1 MLEQIKN
8 KFSELR
14 QTNPHDLLVGAI
26 FCAMLA
32 LPAFFAGGNSAW
44 GRLIFYLLLFCQII
58 LLWKSR
64 KKIELSG
71 GPAMF
76 FLFLALFTVLMGV
89 SIFYS
94 PEKYQGLLSFCNF
107 LAVGILSLIVYG
119 FGATKE
125 RAVGLSCFT
134 ICLGVVLSLVGIY
147 FFLFSQNYIY
157 LRLNSTFDYHIPFGE
172 FLGYPVLISFCL
184 LLLKQW
190 RRRTTIILILL
201 NSFFFTT
208 IFFNHCRGAWISML
222 AVAGMIAVIFL
233 KKISW
238 KRAGF
243 LFGITGILAAVS
255 IFAVMQ
261 IKSFQ
266 AAQASATAIYGNIS
280 ETGQENALTA
290 RLAYWGRA
298 IEIFKDHPLIGG
310 GIESYRNLYQVY
322 NVPPFYYSE
331 NPHNIYLK
339 VLAEL
344 GAAGILFFAG
354 FVLVLVFT
362 CLRLI
367 WRGRSDI
374 DFNDDFAIIKVA
386 FAAAIINALLNNFF
400 GFGFSYLANS
410 IFFFFFSG
418 VVINM
423 GWSGFDIDNSRRA
436 IIRKT
441 AAIKFA
447 VPYSFLLLPALI
459 LFAGATIIFI
469 SEFYYK
475 NGVYLITTNDYAV
488 LGRQELDKAIAINP
502 INPVYKKMAA
512 SWDLAQMEKNR
523 TSCGNAAVQA
533 EKLITEALPWSYNA
547 DILYLQGKL
556 RLLQGNEAAA
566 SESFDNAVKV
576 DPWEFDSYVELVQI
590 YDRQGRYRD
599 INTLLDKI
607 LPYWNKNDII
617 SVFSM
622 IFDKKAALEK
632 AAYLHYMNSKA
643 YEKENDPQ
651 KSQEENVRSLDY
663 SEAARNYKP

>member
-1 MLEQIKN
+1 
-8 KFSELR
+8 
-14 QTNPHDLLVGAI
+14 
-26 FCAMLA
+26 
-32 LPAFFAGGNSAW
+32 
-44 GRLIFYLLLFCQII
+44 
-58 LLWKSR
+58 
-64 KKIELSG
+64 
-71 GPAMF
+71 
-76 FLFLALFTVLMGV
+76 
-89 SIFYS
+89 
-94 PEKYQGLLSFCNF
+94 
-107 LAVGILSLIVYG
+107 
-119 FGATKE
+119 
-125 RAVGLSCFT
+125 
-134 ICLGVVLSLVGIY
+134 
-147 FFLFSQNYIY
+147 
-157 LRLNSTFDYHIPFGE
+157 
-172 FLGYPVLISFCL
+172 
-184 LLLKQW
+184 
-190 RRRTTIILILL
+190 
-201 NSFFFTT
+201 
-208 IFFNHCRGAWISML
+208 
-222 AVAGMIAVIFL
+222 
-233 KKISW
+233 
-238 KRAGF
+238 
-243 LFGITGILAAVS
+243 
-255 IFAVMQ
+255 
-261 IKSFQ
+261 
-266 AAQASATAIYGNIS
+266 
-280 ETGQENALTA
+280 
-290 RLAYWGRA
+290 
-298 IEIFKDHPLIGG
+298 
-310 GIESYRNLYQVY
+310 
-322 NVPPFYYSE
+322 
-331 NPHNIYLK
+331 
-339 VLAEL
+339 
-344 GAAGILFFAG
+344 
-354 FVLVLVFT
+354 
-362 CLRLI
+362 
-367 WRGRSDI
+367 
-374 DFNDDFAIIKVA
+374 
-386 FAAAIINALLNNFF
+386 
-400 GFGFSYLANS
+400 
-410 IFFFFFSG
+410 
-418 VVINM
+418 M

-502 INPVYKKMAA
+502 INPVYKK
-512 SWDLAQMEKNR
+512 WRLPGIWRNGKNR